1 MTRRCAAASLW
12 ILKAIK
18 AAPIRFLRSTNAR
31 LFILVALLTPPAV
44 ACFHRVQMDD
54 PYITYRYARNLAEGR
69 GFIYN
74 EGERVLGTTAPLYAV
89 ILSLPGRI
97 AGDYPLFS
105 TLLSGAALG
114 ALGLLIGRILACF
127 NEDTAGFV
135 AAFLVVLNPYLGDVL
150 GFELI
155 LFQALIFG
163 AYAAYF
169 SNRPCLAAFL
179 LALGTLTRG
188 DGLVPAGL
196 ILGHHLWTRRRQA
209 LRPILVFAIV
219 VGGWSIYATSTFGS
233 PFPNTLEAKRA
244 MGASGLWRS
253 LWHGVLY
260 TGRRY
265 LEWSPLFLWFVLPAL
280 VGARRILSLDRRI
293 LLIAGWPVSIFLGY
307 WAMGVPAAY
316 NYYAGLVPLLMIL
329 TALGTVSLTG
339 WVAERRPVWRAYGVR
354 ITALLCIPLVIA
366 VLTPTVGQ
374 LGREPQ
380 PRYTVYKSAG
390 EWLAE
395 NTPAK
400 ASVGMVE
407 IGIVGFYS
415 DRYIVDLCGLVT
427 PTVGPH
433 LATGDVSWPVRTYRP
448 DYMILHDPLWASLEN
463 PIASAQ
469 WFRDAYERV
478 RTFDGP
484 RPYRLAVYKK
494 NNVDS
499 R

>member
-1 MTRRCAAASLW
+1 MASLW
-12 ILKAIK
+12 IKKAI
-18 AAPIRFLRSTNAR
+18 RSVPNRLISAR
-31 LFILVALLTPPAV
+31 VFILVVLLTPPAV
-44 ACFHRVQMDD
+44 ACYHRVQMDD

-89 ILSLPGRI
+89 LLSVPGRI
-97 AGDYPLFS
+97 AGNFPLIS
-105 TLLSGAALG
+105 TFFSGAALG
-114 ALGLLIGRILACF
+114 ALGWLIARILADF
-127 NEDTAGFV
+127 NENRAGFV
-135 AAFLVVLNPYLGDVL
+135 AAFLVILNPYLGDVL

-169 SNRPCLAAFL
+169 SDRPNLAALL

-196 ILGHHLWTRRRQA
+196 ILGHYLWIHRGEA
-209 LRPILVFAIV
+209 WRPILVFAVV
-219 VGGWSIYATSTFGS
+219 VGGWSIYAAWTFGS

-244 MGASGLWRS
+244 MGESGLWRS

-265 LEWSPLFLWFVLPAL
+265 LESSPLFVWFALPAL
-280 VGARRILSLDRRI
+280 LGVFRICRLDRRI
-293 LLIAGWPVSIFLGY
+293 LLIASWPLLVFLGY

-329 TALGTVSLTG
+329 TALGTASLAGRVAREWSG
-339 WVAERRPVWRAYGVR
+339 WRRHEIR
-354 ITALLCIPLVIA
+354 ICALLCIPLLIA
-366 VLTPTVGQ
+366 ILTPTVNL

-380 PRYTVYKSAG
+380 PRYRIYRTAG

-395 NTPAK
+395 NTPAN
-400 ASVGMVE
+400 ATVGMVE

-415 DRYIVDLCGLVT
+415 DRYIVDVCGLIT

-433 LATGDVSWPVRTYRP
+433 VAAGDVSWPIRTYRP
-448 DYMILHDPLWASLEN
+448 DFMLLHDPLWASLES
-463 PIASAQ
+463 PIASAP
-469 WFRDAYERV
+469 WFRESYECI

-484 RPYRLAVYKK
+484 RPYRLVVYGKMQIG
-494 NNVDS
+494 S

>member
-1 MTRRCAAASLW
+1 MR
-12 ILKAIK
+12 IL
-18 AAPIRFLRSTNAR
+18 
-31 LFILVALLTPPAV
+31 ILVVLLTPPAV
-44 ACFHRVQMDD
+44 ACYHRVQMDD

-89 ILSLPGRI
+89 LLSVPGRI
-97 AGDYPLFS
+97 AGNFPLIS
-105 TLLSGAALG
+105 TLFSGAALG
-114 ALGLLIGRILACF
+114 ALGWLIARILADF
-127 NEDTAGFV
+127 NENRAGFV
-135 AAFLVVLNPYLGDVL
+135 AAFLVILNPYLGDVL

-169 SNRPCLAAFL
+169 SDRPNLAALL

-196 ILGHHLWTRRRQA
+196 ILGHYLWIHRGEA
-209 LRPILVFAIV
+209 WRPILVFAVV
-219 VGGWSIYATSTFGS
+219 VGGWSIYAAWTFGS

-244 MGASGLWRS
+244 MGESGLWRS

-265 LEWSPLFLWFVLPAL
+265 LEASPFFVWFALPAL
-280 VGARRILSLDRRI
+280 LGVFSICRLDRRI
-293 LLIAGWPVSIFLGY
+293 LLIASWPLLIFLGY

-329 TALGTVSLTG
+329 TALGTASLAGRVAREWSG
-339 WVAERRPVWRAYGVR
+339 WRRHEIR
-354 ITALLCIPLVIA
+354 ICALLCIPLLIA
-366 VLTPTVGQ
+366 VLTPTVNL

-380 PRYTVYKSAG
+380 PRYRIYRTAG

-395 NTPAK
+395 NTPAN
-400 ASVGMVE
+400 ATVGMVE
-407 IGIVGFYS
+407 IGIVGFYC
-415 DRYIVDLCGLVT
+415 DRYIVDVCGLIT

-433 LATGDVSWPVRTYRP
+433 MATGDVSWPIRTYRP
-448 DYMILHDPLWASLEN
+448 DFMLLHDPLWASLES
-463 PIASAQ
+463 PIASAP
-469 WFRDAYERV
+469 WFRESYECI

-484 RPYRLAVYKK
+484 RPYRLVVYRKK
-494 NNVDS
+494 QVGAIPAERS
-499 R
+499 SPLG

>member
-1 MTRRCAAASLW
+1 MS
-12 ILKAIK
+12 
-18 AAPIRFLRSTNAR
+18 PSAR
-31 LFILVALLTPPAV
+31 IFILVVLLTPPAV
-44 ACFHRVQMDD
+44 ACYHRVQMDD

-89 ILSLPGRI
+89 LLSVPGRI
-97 AGDYPLFS
+97 AGNYPLIS
-105 TLLSGAALG
+105 TLFSGAALG
-114 ALGLLIGRILACF
+114 ALGWLIGRILADF
-127 NEDTAGFV
+127 NESRAGFV
-135 AAFLVVLNPYLGDVL
+135 AAFLVILNPYLGDVL

-169 SNRPCLAAFL
+169 SDRTSLAALL

-188 DGLVPAGL
+188 DGLAPAGL
-196 ILGHHLWTRRRQA
+196 ILGHHLWIHRREA
-209 LRPILVFAIV
+209 WRPLLVFAVV
-219 VGGWSIYATSTFGS
+219 VGAWSIYAAWTFGS

-253 LWHGVLY
+253 LWHGVFY
-260 TGRRY
+260 TGGRY
-265 LEWSPLFLWFVLPAL
+265 LESSPLFAWFALPAL
-280 VGARRILSLDRRI
+280 LGVGRMCRLDRRM
-293 LLIAGWPVSIFLGY
+293 LLIAGWPLLIFVGY

-329 TALGTVSLTG
+329 TALGTVSLAG
-339 WVAERRPVWRAYGVR
+339 RIADRLSGRRRRDGR
-354 ITALLCIPLVIA
+354 ITALLCVPLLVA
-366 VLTPTVGQ
+366 VLTPTVNL

-380 PRYTVYKSAG
+380 PRYPIYRSAG

-395 NTPAK
+395 NTPAA

-415 DRYIVDLCGLVT
+415 HRYIVDVCGLVT

-433 LATGDVSWPVRTYRP
+433 IAAGDVAWPVRTYMP
-448 DYMILHDPLWASLEN
+448 DFMLLHDPLWDSLEG
-463 PIASAQ
+463 PIASAP
-469 WFRDAYERV
+469 WFRKSYERV

-484 RPYRLAVYKK
+484 RPYRLAVYAKK
-494 NNVDS
+494 QIGAD
-499 R
+499 

>member
-1 MTRRCAAASLW
+1 MSRNSLSTLW
-12 ILKAIK
+12 IKKAVTTV
-18 AAPIRFLRSTNAR
+18 PIRHLRSTSAR
-31 LFILVALLTPPAV
+31 IFILVALLTPPAV
-44 ACFHRVQMDD
+44 ACYHRVQMDD
-54 PYITYRYARNLAEGR
+54 PYITYRYARNLADGR
-69 GFIYN
+69 GFNYN

-89 ILSLPGRI
+89 LLSVPGRI
-97 AGDYPLFS
+97 AGNYPLIS

-114 ALGLLIGRILACF
+114 ALGLLIGRILADF
-127 NEDTAGFV
+127 NESRAGFV

-169 SNRPCLAAFL
+169 SGRPSLAALL

-196 ILGHHLWTRRRQA
+196 ILGHHLWIHRREA
-209 LRPILVFAIV
+209 WRPLLVFAVV
-219 VGGWSIYATSTFGS
+219 VGGWSVYAAWTFGS

-253 LWHGVLY
+253 LGHGILY

-265 LEWSPLFLWFVLPAL
+265 VESSPLFVWFLLPAL
-280 VGARRILSLDRRI
+280 LGVGRICRLDRRI
-293 LLIAGWPVSIFLGY
+293 LLIAGWPLLIFSGY

-329 TALGTVSLTG
+329 TALGTVSLAGRVANRWSG
-339 WVAERRPVWRAYGVR
+339 WRRHEVR
-354 ITALLCIPLVIA
+354 LTALLCVPLLVA
-366 VLTPTVGQ
+366 LLTPTVKL

-380 PRYTVYKSAG
+380 PRYPIYKSAG
-390 EWLAE
+390 EWLAA
-395 NTPAK
+395 NTPAA

-415 DRYIVDLCGLVT
+415 NRYIVDVCGLVT

-433 LATGDVSWPVRTYRP
+433 MAAGDVAWPVRTYRP
-448 DYMILHDPLWASLEN
+448 DFVLLHDPLWVSLEG
-463 PIASAQ
+463 PIASAP
-469 WFRDAYERV
+469 WFRDSYERI
-478 RTFDGP
+478 RSFDGP
-484 RPYRLAVYKK
+484 RPYRLAVYGKK
-494 NNVDS
+494 QIGS